1 MNKLSNIGLAMTI
14 VCILG
19 IIGNI
24 AAIVVFTK
32 PERRRRN
39 FYMFMFYLAVFD
51 LLYIVVAILVFILP
65 QLSVYYK
72 SGGLLHYIVPW
83 AIPVGQV
90 SMSGSVLFTTVITIE
105 RYLTVCHP
113 FYMLSRDWSSKWT
126 SIGIIIFAVVYNI
139 PKFFEVS
146 TAYEQCYFKTS
157 NNASILTVIY
167 SSSTCQIDYF
177 SRHKPIE
184 QQFLTNQD
192 GSAAN
197 ETSIVNEMIL
207 SINKSIVQWYRYD
220 VVPSAMRLNSLYVQV
235 YAVYL
240 NLLVNGIF
248 PFALVITLNILILK
262 ELQKL
267 GKSSSPS
274 RIFNGN
280 IYQYIYYND
289 HFEILLCTCIFLF
302 IL

>member
-1 MNKLSNIGLAMTI
+1 MTI

-19 IIGNI
+19 ILGNI
-24 AAIVVFTK
+24 AAIIVFTK
-32 PERRRRN
+32 PERRQRN
-39 FYMFMFYLAVFD
+39 FYIFMFHLAVFD

-72 SGGLLHYIVPW
+72 SEGLLHYIVPW

-113 FYMLSRDWSSKWT
+113 FYMLSREWSSKWT
-126 SIGIIIFAVVYNI
+126 SIGIIFFAVLYNI

-146 TAYEQCYFKTS
+146 TSFEQCNFKTS
-157 NNASILTVIY
+157 NDNNVFTVSY
-167 SSSTCQIDYF
+167 SSSYCQMDYF
-177 SRHKPIE
+177 SRNKPIE
-184 QQFLTNQD
+184 AQFLAHQND
-192 GSAAN
+192 SEPSEA
-197 ETSIVNEMIL
+197 SFVNE
-207 SINKSIVQWYRYD
+207 SIKVINDSTLQWYRYE

-240 NLLVNGIF
+240 NLLVNGIL
-248 PFALVITLNILILK
+248 PFALVITLNILILR

-274 RIFNGN
+274 RN
-280 IYQYIYYND
+280 
-289 HFEILLCTCIFLF
+289 F
-302 IL
+302 IGKIS